1 VPVESPPPSADLP
14 SNTAVVPPN
23 RWRILVA
30 VLYGLFAVNVTIT
43 ILAVSIHRIAGE
55 FGTAESTMTWVVT
68 GPMLAFGVV
77 GPLVGKLGDRIG
89 MRRIY
94 LWGLGGAT
102 VMAFASALAWSAGAL
117 IAFRTLG
124 AIEGAATG
132 PASFAVISRIFPQE
146 ERVRAL
152 GFWAMVAAGAPVVGV
167 VIGGPLVEAFGWR
180 ALFWGQVPLIVL
192 AFVLAFRLFPETPK
206 HLSGRFDIAGA
217 VLIALGVTPLL
228 FAINEGP
235 RIGWTS
241 PAVLGAFVLGPIA
254 LYGFVR
260 VERVAEQPLLPLRY
274 LRVPGFTYAI
284 VSMAVLNGAY
294 MGSFILTPL
303 LLQNVMGFSET
314 KTGLL
319 SIARPLAFAIAGPLA
334 ARVVHRMGARP
345 TASGGA
351 LAVVSALV
359 LMATLGASSTELAVM
374 GSLALAGVGMGMAS
388 PPLSASVTV
397 SVDEADYG
405 IAGAA
410 QQMMIQV
417 GVVFGITMMQS
428 VQQTRLPAVGLQAS
442 YHWGY
447 AAGVLLAAA
456 AVFTATRIASTHQ
469 SEPAIHPE
477 TEPLP
482 AL

>member
-1 VPVESPPPSADLP
+1 MSDEPLAPPA
-14 SNTAVVPPN
+14 N
-23 RWRILVA
+23 RWKILVA

-55 FGTAESTMTWVVT
+55 FGTAETTMTWVVT
-68 GPMLAFGVV
+68 APMLAFGVV

-94 LWGLGGAT
+94 LWGLGGAALMS
-102 VMAFASALAWSAGAL
+102 VASALAWTAGAL

-132 PASFAVISRIFPQE
+132 PASFAVISRIFPRE

-152 GFWAMVAAGAPVVGV
+152 GFWSMVAAGAPVVGV
-167 VIGGPLVEAFGWR
+167 VIGGPMVEAFGWR
-180 ALFWGQVPLIVL
+180 ALFWGQVPLVVL

-206 HLSGRFDIAGA
+206 HLTGRFDIAGA
-217 VLIALGVTPLL
+217 ALIALGVTPLL
-228 FAINEGP
+228 FAINQGP
-235 RIGWTS
+235 HLGWTS
-241 PAVLGAFVLGPIA
+241 PVVLGAFLLGPIA

-260 VERVAEQPLLPLRY
+260 AERVAEQPLLPLRY
-274 LRVPGFTYAI
+274 LHVPGFSYAI
-284 VSMAVLNGAY
+284 VTQAVLNAAY

-303 LLQNVMGFSET
+303 LMQNVMGFSET
-314 KTGLL
+314 KTGLV
-319 SIARPLAFAIAGPLA
+319 SIARPLAFALAGPMA
-334 ARVVHRMGARP
+334 ARVVLRVGAPR
-345 TASGGA
+345 AAAGGSV
-351 LAVVSALV
+351 AVVIALMA
-359 LMATLGASSTELAVM
+359 MATLGADSTVLMVM
-374 GSLALAGVGMGMAS
+374 GALAIAGVGMGMAM

-417 GVVFGITMMQS
+417 GVVFGITVMQS
-428 VQQTRLPAVGLQAS
+428 VQQTRLPAVGLQGS

-447 AAGVLLAAA
+447 AAGVVLAAVA
-456 AVFTATRIASTHQ
+456 MLTSTRIASTTRI
-469 SEPAIHPE
+469 EPALHPE
-477 TEPLP
+477 TEPIP
-482 AL
+482 AV